1 MLREL
6 KKEERTR
13 NYGSNNNSNRYTL
26 KELPPDSRP
35 RERLRARGAVYLSDA
50 ELLAILLR
58 TGSQGQTAVELA
70 ASILSASGG
79 LRALV
84 ESSVEE
90 LAAFRGVGIAK
101 ATQIKAAI
109 ELGRRVSSLSPEERP
124 IIRCPEDVV
133 QLVREEM
140 RFLDREN
147 FRMLCLNTKNQ
158 VISNELVSVGSLN
171 ASLVHP
177 REVFKVAI
185 TRSAAALILVHN
197 HPSGDPHPSAEDL
210 EVTRRLVQAGQLL
223 GIEVLDHLIIGGC
236 KYVSLREKN
245 CLT

>member
-1 MLREL
+1 MGRN
-6 KKEERTR
+6 KDTR
-13 NYGSNNNSNRYTL
+13 KHTGSKYTL

-35 RERLRARGAVYLSDA
+35 RERLLARGAVYLSDA

-70 ASILSASGG
+70 ASLLSAGGG

-84 ESSVEE
+84 EYSAEE
-90 LAAFRGVGIAK
+90 LAAFKGVGMAK
-101 ATQIKAAI
+101 ATQIKAAV

-124 IIRCPEDVV
+124 VIRCPEDVV

-147 FRMLCLNTKNQ
+147 FRVLCLNTKNQ
-158 VISNELVSVGSLN
+158 VVSSDLVSVGSLN

-177 REVFKVAI
+177 REVFKLAVS
-185 TRSAAALILVHN
+185 RSAAALILVHN
-197 HPSGDPHPSAEDL
+197 HPSGDPQPSKEDL

-223 GIEVLDHLIIGGC
+223 GIEVLDHVIIGGC
-236 KYVSLREKN
+236 EYVSLREKKY
-245 CLT
+245 LP